1 MFQKQSN
8 ASLLRSLLGKL
19 KLKNSSNVSRIHKGN
34 HQLHSVSVNSACF
47 VLGSLTNSQTVTSSS
62 FRDPKK
68 KKMLLCPKYIAS
80 TKLWT
85 VQTKML
91 HVLLQISYNSCEK
104 LQFFTPV
111 VLLTVAVHRYR
122 HFGYHMFH
130 FVLSSTYPRFVL
142 ASCLAL
148 LFFCCK
154 LNL

>member
-19 KLKNSSNVSRIHKGN
+19 KLKNSSYVSRIHKGN

-62 FRDPKK
+62 FRDKK
-68 KKMLLCPKYIAS
+68 KKKRLHIAS

-91 HVLLQISYNSCEK
+91 NVLLQISCNSCEK

-111 VLLTVAVHRYR
+111 VLLAVAVHRYR

-130 FVLSSTYPRFVL
+130 FVLSSTSSRFVL
-142 ASCLAL
+142 TSCLAL